1 MSEKS
6 DFLNKNGIY
15 KIIAEKN
22 PDLSSEKVTKAVD
35 LFFDEISTALACGD
49 KVQLRKFAS
58 LSVRKRCSRSVRN
71 PKLNTVVEIGDRGSL
86 YFRASQDLLKELN
99 ASDISNDNS

>member
-1 MSEKS
+1 MAEENS
-6 DFLNKNGIY
+6 FLNKNGIY
-15 KIIAEKN
+15 KIIADKN
-22 PDLSSEKVTKAVD
+22 PDLSNEKVNKAVD

-58 LSVRKRCSRSVRN
+58 LSVRKRSGRSVRN
-71 PKLNTVVEIGDRGSL
+71 PKLNTIVEIGDRGSL

-99 ASDISNDNS
+99 TDVSNDNS